1 MGEGGGRIPVAVL
14 SRHWRTVGS
23 EAAYAIRTLAGAT
36 SRLGPTSVYVP
47 GPPGAPEPDGAFD
60 LLGVGG
66 VPGQSWPPP
75 ESASWPGPLAAG
87 SVVILDDSSE
97 SVLPLLGALGPEARR
112 FALPGTTGTADTG
125 GASILSVVPS
135 APGADERFVG
145 LHVPINPLA
154 AGHRHNGFGFVDYL
168 LVLSGRLGH
177 HDQPVPEV
185 AWLTAGFPDDNIV
198 VIEEAQ
204 ASVWRGRA
212 LRGVVSVDSRTD
224 FWRLVAHARACIDS
238 APGTLLARECIE
250 SLRFGTPIIVP
261 RTVPAAAA
269 HADSGGGLAYGDV
282 ADLLDHARAVGDPGT
297 RARLSDAGKR
307 YADETYGDPSAFV
320 SRVASAL
327 AGADALR

>member
-1 MGEGGGRIPVAVL
+1 MGEGGDRVPVAVF
-14 SRHWRTVGS
+14 SRHWRTAGS
-23 EAAYAIRTLAGAT
+23 EAAYAMRTLAGAT
-36 SRLGPTSVYVP
+36 SRTGPTSVYVP

-60 LLGVGG
+60 VIGIGG
-66 VPGQSWPPP
+66 EPGEGWPLPG
-75 ESASWPGPLAAG
+75 SASGLGPLPAG
-87 SVVILDDSSE
+87 SAAIVDDLTE
-97 SVLPLLGALGPEARR
+97 SVLPLLDALGPEVRR
-112 FALPGTTGTADTG
+112 FALPGTAGPAASG
-125 GASILSVVPS
+125 GASQLALVPS
-135 APGADERFVG
+135 ASGGDHRFVG

-198 VIEEAQ
+198 VIEDAQ

-224 FWRLVAHARACIDS
+224 LWRLVAHARACIDS
-238 APGTLLARECIE
+238 APGALLARECIE

-261 RTVPAAAA
+261 RGAGAAAA
-269 HADSGGGLAYGDV
+269 HAAAGGGLAYGNV
-282 ADLLDHARAVGDPGT
+282 ADLLDHARAVGNPAT
-297 RARLSDAGKR
+297 RARLSDGGKR
-307 YADETYGDPSAFV
+307 YADETYGDPSTFV

-327 AGADALR
+327 SGADALR

>member
-1 MGEGGGRIPVAVL
+1 MDEKDGRSPVAVF
-14 SRHWRTVGS
+14 SRHWRTAGS

-36 SRLGPTSVYVP
+36 SRTGPTSIYVP
-47 GPPGAPEPDGAFD
+47 GPPGTPEPDGAFD
-60 LLGVGG
+60 LFGVGG
-66 VPGQSWPPP
+66 DSGESWPPP
-75 ESASWPGPLAAG
+75 GTASWPGPLSAG
-87 SVVILDDSSE
+87 SVVILDDLAE
-97 SVLPLLGALGPEARR
+97 SVLPLLDALGPDVRR
-112 FALPGTTGTADTG
+112 FALPGTTGPADTG
-125 GASILSVVPS
+125 AASILALVPS
-135 APGADERFVG
+135 ASAADEGFVG

-168 LVLSGRLGH
+168 LVLSGRLGQ

-198 VIEEAQ
+198 VIEDAQ

-238 APGTLLARECIE
+238 APGALLARECIE

-261 RTVPAAAA
+261 RSAGAAAA
-269 HADSGGGLAYGDV
+269 HAAAGGGLAYGNM

-297 RARLSDAGKR
+297 RTRLSDAGKR

-320 SRVASAL
+320 SRVA
-327 AGADALR
+327 DALR